1 MHEIITLQL
10 GQQSNY
16 LATHF
21 WNTQESYFTY
31 SEDDEPLIDHDVH
44 FRPGLS
50 LDNKTETFMPRTVIY
65 DLKGAFGSMKKINAL
80 YEVDGD
86 EPDPTQLDLQPMAS
100 GVWPGK
106 TVLQKAEPIQ
116 PSPYTEALNSG
127 LPPPRPSTSTVK
139 YFSDFSRLY
148 YHPRSVVQLNEFEVA
163 STIQPFEQFST
174 GEELFR
180 ELDKEHD
187 LLDRDLRFF
196 AEEADFMQGF
206 QVFMGV
212 DDAWGGFGTR
222 YLERIRDEYG
232 AKVAIWTWGLESP
245 VRSMPRDKRLL
256 RLANKSRSFTEL
268 YTHSSILVPLS
279 LPSHLPSSLSNFDPT
294 SPWHATAL
302 FSSAVESALLP
313 SRLRGQKKET
323 LNTIIETLDLTGKQ
337 KMAGLQFSVNASPVS
352 DFSKEISLDI
362 GLSSPAGDQIDAYSM
377 RGRNVRTPRV
387 FSQLVTSRGYSPEE
401 MQGNEA
407 EELDEKGRRVRK
419 SAYEPITKTY
429 SSPLAFP
436 ILDSFPEI
444 FTVDKD
450 SEEDDEERKKMEEQG
465 REMTVRITTSLST
478 DSGVC
483 TRLRRLKDTVIKSIG
498 LEDREMLGNDLADM
512 ADEYHEGWSS
522 GSDSGEDD

>member
-31 SEDDEPLIDHDVH
+31 SENASDDPLIDHDVH

-50 LDNKTETFMPRTVIY
+50 PDGKTETFTPRTVIY
-65 DLKGAFGSMKKINAL
+65 DLKGAFGSMKRVNAL

-86 EPDPTQLDLQPMAS
+86 EPDPAQLNLEGMAGARQNPPPKS
-100 GVWPGK
+100 P
-106 TVLQKAEPIQ
+106 PIT
-116 PSPYTEALNSG
+116 PSPYTEALNAG
-127 LPPPRPSTSTVK
+127 LRPQRPTPATVK

-163 STIQPFEQFST
+163 SSVQPFEQFST

-212 DDAWGGFGTR
+212 DDAWGGLG
-222 YLERIRDEYG
+222 G
-232 AKVAIWTWGLESP
+232 GIWRG
-245 VRSMPRDKRLL
+245 
-256 RLANKSRSFTEL
+256 LANKSRAFTEL

-279 LPSHLPSSLSNFDPT
+279 IPSRLPSSLSNFDTT
-294 SPWHATAL
+294 SLWHTTGLLA
-302 FSSAVESALLP
+302 SAVESALLP

-337 KMAGLQFSVNASPVS
+337 KVAGLQFSVNASPIEDLSEGVQL
-352 DFSKEISLDI
+352 DMSLS
-362 GLSSPAGDQIDAYSM
+362 GSGGDQIDAYSM
-377 RGRNVRTPRV
+377 RGRDERMPRV
-387 FSQLVTSRGYSPEE
+387 FSQLVTTRG
-401 MQGNEA
+401 
-407 EELDEKGRRVRK
+407 GRRVRR

-429 SSPLAFP
+429 STSLAFP

-444 FTVDKD
+444 FTVERDD
-450 SEEDDEERKKMEEQG
+450 DEDDGKDEKKEEEG

-478 DSGVC
+478 DSSVC

-498 LEDREMLGNDLADM
+498 LEDREMIGNELAEM
-512 ADEYHEGWSS
+512 AEEYHEGWSS

>member
-31 SEDDEPLIDHDVH
+31 SENDEPIIDHDVH

-50 LDNKTETFMPRTVIY
+50 PDGKTETFMPRTVIY

-80 YEVDGD
+80 YEVEGE
-86 EPDPTQLDLQPMAS
+86 EPDPTQLDLQPQAS

-106 TVLQKAEPIQ
+106 TVLQKADPITQ
-116 PSPYTEALNSG
+116 SPYTEALNAG
-127 LPPPRPSTSTVK
+127 LKPQRPTISTVK

-196 AEEADFMQGF
+196 AEEADFMQGL

-212 DDAWGGFGTR
+212 DDAWGGFGAR

-232 AKVAIWTWGLESP
+232 GKTAIWTWGLESP
-245 VRSMPRDKRLL
+245 LRSLPRDKRLL

-279 LPSHLPSSLSNFDPT
+279 LPSRLPSSLSNFDSL
-294 SPWHATAL
+294 SPWHTTAL

-313 SRLRGQKKET
+313 TRLRGHKKET

-337 KMAGLQFSVNASPVS
+337 KVAGLQFSVNSSPIE
-352 DFSKEISLDI
+352 D
-362 GLSSPAGDQIDAYSM
+362 LSSGLQLDLNMSSSASDQIDAYPLRS
-377 RGRNVRTPRV
+377 RSKRTPRV
-387 FSQLVTSRGYSPEE
+387 FSQLVTSRGYHSPEE
-401 MQGNEA
+401 TQGV
-407 EELDEKGRRVRK
+407 EELDEKGRRIRK

-429 SSPLAFP
+429 STSLAFP

-444 FTVDKD
+444 FAVEK
-450 SEEDDEERKKMEEQG
+450 EEDDNDDKIDTKEEQ
-465 REMTVRITTSLST
+465 TVVRITTSLST

-483 TRLRRLKDTVIKSIG
+483 ARLRKLKDTVIKSIG
-498 LEDREMLGNDLADM
+498 LEDREALGNDLAEM

>member
-31 SEDDEPLIDHDVH
+31 SENDEPLIDHDVH

-50 LDNKTETFMPRTVIY
+50 PDGKTETYMPRTVIY

-80 YEVDGD
+80 YEIEG
-86 EPDPTQLDLQPMAS
+86 EKPDPTQLDLNSTAS
-100 GVWPGK
+100 GVCRPGK
-106 TVLQKAEPIQ
+106 TVLQKADPIQ

-127 LPPPRPSTSTVK
+127 LPPPRPTPDTVR

-187 LLDRDLRFF
+187 LLDRDLRYF

-212 DDAWGGFGTR
+212 DDAWGGFGSR

-232 AKVAIWTWGLESP
+232 AKIAIWTWGLESP
-245 VRSMPRDKRLL
+245 LKTMPRDKRLL
-256 RLANKSRSFTEL
+256 RLANESRSFAEL

-279 LPSHLPSSLSNFDPT
+279 LPSRLPPSLTNFDPT
-294 SPWHATAL
+294 SPWHTTAL
-302 FSSAVESALLP
+302 ISSAVESALLP

-337 KMAGLQFSVNASPVS
+337 KVAGLQFSINSSPIS
-352 DFSKEISLDI
+352 DFSEGIQLDI
-362 GLSSPAGDQIDAYSM
+362 KLSSSAADQIDVYSI
-377 RGRNVRTPRV
+377 RNQNQRTPRV
-387 FSQLVTSRGYSPEE
+387 FSQLLTSRGFSPSETSGKE
-401 MQGNEA
+401 G
-407 EELDEKGRRVRK
+407 EELDEKGRRIRK
-419 SAYEPITKTY
+419 SSYEPISKTY
-429 SSPLAFP
+429 ATELAFP

-444 FTVDKD
+444 FTVEK
-450 SEEDDEERKKMEEQG
+450 DEEEEKEG
-465 REMTVRITTSLST
+465 AEVKVKITTSLST
-478 DSGVC
+478 DSSVC
-483 TRLRRLKDTVIKSIG
+483 TRLRKLKDTVIKSIG
-498 LEDREMLGNDLADM
+498 LEDREMLGNDLAEM
-512 ADEYHEGWSS
+512 AEEYHEGWSG